1 MKVTKE
7 QYEFAQNKV
16 EELLSLIS
24 DDMSANQQL
33 VEELTLVSEVVIA
46 SEKEYFPICPTN

>member
-1 MKVTKE
+1 MKVSKE

-24 DDMSANQQL
+24 DDMSANQPL
-33 VEELTLVSEVVIA
+33 VEELTLVSEVVIEY
-46 SEKEYFPICPTN
+46 EKEYFPICPTN

>member
-24 DDMSANQQL
+24 DDMSANQPL
-33 VEELTLVSEVVIA
+33 VEELTLASEVVIED
-46 SEKEYFPICPTN
+46 EKEYFPICPTN